1 MGKVV
6 AFVGGK
12 DPQASLGGG
21 PSYMRAHVMAAMRAG
36 FEPHIFYGAPVAEVV
51 ACEYGFIHK
60 ARVPPFADFV
70 VNGGIEF
77 NKLLVGLRGPRVA
90 AEVARFLSARP
101 GPHLIHGFSTW
112 GYTALL
118 AGDRLRRAGFDPIVA
133 NSVYTTMENETRM
146 KAALMVH
153 YAGSWKRALF
163 RIEYA
168 LAKRTVARYEGR
180 IFADSRLV
188 LLNYESVHR
197 LYLGEYGPGAPV
209 RKLPY
214 AAEAAFIHEGSAPL
228 PPMPDAIAALA
239 PRDAPL
245 IVTVSRHD
253 PRKGIDV
260 LLHALGALK
269 ARGVRFRACVTSG
282 GILLANHRQLIT
294 RLGLAESVAA
304 TGFVPDPF
312 PYLRHADIFV
322 LPSLQEASG
331 AVSLAEAVQAGAAVV
346 ASGIDGIP
354 EDVAD
359 GDSALLVPPGD
370 PAALSRALER
380 VLTDAALRERL
391 RRRARETFVEKFS
404 AAAFTEAIRTTYEEL
419 TTESSQRR

>member
-1 MGKVV
+1 MGRVI

-21 PSYMRAHVMAAMRAG
+21 PSYMRAHAMAATRAG
-36 FEPHIFYGAPVAEVV
+36 FEPHIFYGAPVVEVV
-51 ACEYGFIHK
+51 ECEYGFIHK
-60 ARVPPFADFV
+60 ARVPPFTDFF

-77 NKLLVGLRGPRVA
+77 NKLLVGLQGPRVA

-101 GPHLIHGFSTW
+101 GPHLIHGFSAW

-118 AGDRLRRAGFDPIVA
+118 AGDRLRRAGFDPIVV
-133 NSVYTTMENETRM
+133 NSVYTTMENEART
-146 KAALMVH
+146 KAARIVH
-153 YAGSWKRALF
+153 YRGAWKRASF

-188 LLNYESVHR
+188 LLNYDSVHR

-214 AAEAAFIHEGSAPL
+214 AAEAAFLHDGAAPL
-228 PPMPDAIAALA
+228 PPAPDAIAMLA

-253 PRKGIDV
+253 PRKGLDV

-269 ARGVRFRACVTSG
+269 ARGVRFRACITSG
-282 GILLANHRQLIT
+282 GILLANHRQLIA
-294 RLGLAESVAA
+294 RLGLAECVAA

-312 PYLRHADIFV
+312 PYLQHADIFV

-331 AVSLAEAVQAGAAVV
+331 AVSLAEALQAGAAIV

-359 GDSALLVPPGD
+359 GDSALLVPPAD

-380 VLTDAALRERL
+380 ALTDSGHRERL

-404 AAAFTEAIRTTYEEL
+404 AAAFTDALRKTYSEL
-419 TTESSQRR
+419 IAESTQ